1 MKLSKEQEAIIR
13 SSGNIRIN
21 AVAGS
26 GKTTTVIE
34 YAKVRPSDTRILYL
48 AFNKS
53 VKLEASVRF
62 SEAGLH
68 NVKTETAHSLAYKA
82 VVFKHQ
88 YTVRAQG
95 YKTHELAALLGLDI
109 GGEKHSLYI
118 LANHVIK
125 FMGYFCNSDANK
137 VQELNYLDQITD
149 DKARLFVKNHYTL
162 IEQQTRQILARM
174 DRGEIDIT
182 HDFYLKKF
190 QLSNPVLPYDL
201 ILFDEAQDASPA
213 MLDIFMKQP
222 AVKVI
227 VGDTHQ
233 QIYGWR
239 NAVNS
244 LEQADYPTHLLGS
257 SFRFSEDIAR
267 LAMAVLDWKSHLGPY
282 TPVPILGKGRAA
294 EVKSKAILART
305 NLGLLLRAIEFV
317 TEHPNVQKIYFE
329 GNIHSYTYADDG
341 SSLYDVL
348 NLHLQKTHLIK
359 DPLMKQMKD
368 LEELDEYVGNTE
380 DAQLAMMLEI
390 VREYW
395 REIPDIIRSI
405 KERHVANSERH
416 TAEMVFSTV
425 HRCKGM
431 EYDEV
436 TLVDDFTGEEGL
448 LKRLAIL
455 KDGDGKAKLNEDI
468 NLLYVAITR
477 TRNLLY
483 IPENLLPSGFPAL
496 AQIHPVKAPAKEDPI
511 LELPPF
517 EPTAYFRKTT
527 KARTQKT
534 SGNKADM
541 QPENKAGRSHS
552 GAYQPWSSSLDREL
566 SSLFIAGKSITELAQ
581 HFGRSKGAVWARVR
595 KLNLEDHYREN
606 G

>member
-13 SSGNIRIN
+13 SNGNIRIN

-34 YAKVRPSDTRILYL
+34 YARARPSGTRILYL

-53 VKLEASVRF
+53 VKLEAATRF
-62 SEAGLH
+62 SEAGLS

-82 VVFKHQ
+82 IVFKHG
-88 YTVRAQG
+88 YTVRTQG
-95 YKTHELAALLGLDI
+95 YKTHEMAGLLGLDI

-118 LANHVIK
+118 LANHIIK
-125 FMGYFCNSDANK
+125 FMNYFCNSAAKK
-137 VQELNYLDQITD
+137 VQELNYLDLIAD
-149 DKARLFVKNHYTL
+149 DKARIFVKNHYKL
-162 IEQQTRQILARM
+162 IEQQTRQVLARM

-190 QLSNPVLPYDL
+190 QLSDPVLPYDL
-201 ILFDEAQDASPA
+201 ILFDEGQDASAA

-244 LEQADYPTHLLGS
+244 LEQADYPTHMLGS
-257 SFRFSEDIAR
+257 SFRFSDDIAR
-267 LAMAVLDWKSHLGPY
+267 LAMAVLDWKSHLGSY
-282 TPVPILGKGRAA
+282 SPVQILGKGNVKD
-294 EVKSKAILART
+294 VKSKAILARS

-317 TEHPNVQKIYFE
+317 TEHPGVRKIYFE
-329 GNIHSYTYADDG
+329 GNIQSYTYADDG

-348 NLHLQKTHLIK
+348 NLHLQKTHLIR
-359 DPLMKQMKD
+359 DPLMKQMKN
-368 LEELDEYVGNTE
+368 LEELDEYIGNTD

-390 VREYW
+390 VREYG

-405 KERHVANSERH
+405 KERHVDNSERH

-436 TLVDDFTGEEGL
+436 TLVDDFTGEAGL
-448 LKRLAIL
+448 LKRLAML
-455 KDGDGKAKLNEDI
+455 KDGDGKARLNEDI

-483 IPENLLPSGFPAL
+483 IPEHLLPAGFPAL
-496 AQIHPVKAPAKEDPI
+496 PQIHPVKTPVKEDP
-511 LELPPF
+511 LPELPDF
-517 EPTAYFRKTT
+517 IQTAFFRQTT
-527 KARTQKT
+527 KAKTQKAY
-534 SGNKADM
+534 GKKAEK
-541 QPENKAGRSHS
+541 QAGGSSAARPD
-552 GAYQPWSSSLDREL
+552 GAYQPWTVLLDAEL
-566 SSLFIAGKSITELAQ
+566 SSLFVSGKSIAALAQ

-606 G
+606 S